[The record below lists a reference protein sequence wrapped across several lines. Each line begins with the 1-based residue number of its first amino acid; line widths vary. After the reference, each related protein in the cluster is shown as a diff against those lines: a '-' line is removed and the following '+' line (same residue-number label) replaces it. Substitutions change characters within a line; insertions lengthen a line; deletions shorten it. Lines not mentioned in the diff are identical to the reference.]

1 MFLKWRGV
9 SITAN
14 AMMTDKIFRWYFMEK
29 SFHLMID
36 DWIKS
41 VLSSLNYNIGA
52 FGREEYKGNKK
63 EMREKLISF
72 FGKVIRYV

>member
-1 MFLKWRGV
+1 
-9 SITAN
+9 
-14 AMMTDKIFRWYFMEK
+14 MEK